1 MHVLPGLRN
10 DRMAKW
16 LEATAVRVSRRTFD
30 SSPASAQAL
39 DAIAE
44 TCEGFRPFGDARV
57 VLVTEPTVDVF
68 TGILGGYGKI
78 VGAPHVLAV
87 IVNADTQAAHAHAGY
102 AGQAAILE
110 ATTQGLASCWIGG
123 FFDPKKA
130 RRLVALS
137 EAEAI
142 VAVVPIGHATDQFS
156 RTERAMR
163 AMAHSRNRKP
173 LEDIAPGNEQWPQWA
188 RAAAECARVAPSAI
202 NRQPWRLRYDG
213 ASLVIS
219 RDNILES
226 PRVTKALDCGIAM
239 LHAELG
245 ALGAGD
251 VGTWEDLDREL
262 DVARFTIGAL

>member
-1 MHVLPGLRN
+1 MHVVSGLRN
-10 DRMAKW
+10 DRMSKW
-16 LEATAVRVSRRTFD
+16 LEATSVRVSRRTFD
-30 SSPASAQAL
+30 GSPASAQAL

-57 VLVTEPTVDVF
+57 VLVTEPAVDVF

-87 IVNADTQAAHAHAGY
+87 IVSSDTQAAHAHAGY
-102 AGQAAILE
+102 VGQAALLE
-110 ATTQGLASCWIGG
+110 ATTQGLGSCWIGG

-130 RRLVALS
+130 SRLVELGG
-137 EAEAI
+137 AETI
-142 VAVVPIGHATDQFS
+142 VAVAPIGRAADQFS

-173 LEDIAPGNEQWPQWA
+173 LEDIAPGSGQWPDWA
-188 RAAAECARVAPSAI
+188 RAAAECARIAPSAI
-202 NRQPWRLRYDG
+202 NRQPWRLRHDG
-213 ASLVIS
+213 ASIVIS
-219 RDNILES
+219 RDNILET

-245 ALGAGD
+245 ALGAGEA
-251 VGTWEDLDREL
+251 GTWEDLDREL
-262 DVARFTIGAL
+262 DVARFTIGAR